1 MKRVLVVA
9 GSMLVFACWCTEAST
24 ATKRYPYQRCFE
36 LASRTYDVP
45 VELLLAV
52 AATESNWNP
61 DARSHANAH
70 GIMQIQWP
78 GTAKHLGFERVAEL
92 YNPCLNIDA
101 GARYLRELLNSHDGS
116 VERALAAY
124 NYGPARIAKS
134 KVVPAGAKQYANT
147 VTTHRE
153 RITTALTKGIKK
165 PVSGSAKV
173 LVSFGSQSRAIAYA
187 KALTAQVKSATFHPN
202 RQQDGTFGVEMR
214 VATAGL
220 STSDATLLAT
230 LGALGGS

>member
-1 MKRVLVVA
+1 MRRIA
-9 GSMLVFACWCTEAST
+9 VFVCALLIVACWCHEASA

-36 LASRTYDVP
+36 LASRAYDVP

-101 GARYLRELLNSHDGS
+101 GARYLRELLDAHKGNID
-116 VERALAAY
+116 RALAAY
-124 NYGPARIAKS
+124 NYGPSRIAKS
-134 KVVPAGAKQYANT
+134 SAVPAGAKRYANT

-153 RITTALTKGIKK
+153 RITTALTKGIEK

-173 LVSFGSQSRAIAYA
+173 LVSFGSESRANAYA
-187 KALTAQVKSATFHPN
+187 KALAAQVKSATFHPN
-202 RQQDGTFGVEMR
+202 RLEDGTFGVEMR
-214 VATAGL
+214 VAAAGL
-220 STSDATLLAT
+220 STSDASLLAT
-230 LGALGGS
+230 LGALGGT